1 MGGKRLRKSSSQAGD
16 QDQDDL
22 LDPEDRRMAYAAADQ
37 EMHMYAGGDDINQD
51 HSVAGGK
58 RGGARRGEHH
68 MYTMNS
74 EMPLNTSTADILGG
88 EGKFLTHK
96 HSSRRSFH
104 SISH

>member
-22 LDPEDRRMAYAAADQ
+22 LDPEDRRADQ
-37 EMHMYAGGDDINQD
+37 EMNVYGAGGGGADDINQD

-68 MYTMNS
+68 MHSMNS
-74 EMPLNTSTADILGG
+74 EVPLTSSKADILGG

-96 HSSRRSFH
+96 HSSYD
-104 SISH
+104 